1 MRALGAPFER
11 LAWEGTVG
19 RSNSTPDADRVR
31 VLYEQVAALYAMAE
45 AVSDP
50 RPAPSVS
57 IELVADFLCS
67 VRSALT
73 RPGEG
78 RALHAAI
85 NRYEADR
92 NPEPARRT

>member
-11 LAWEGTVG
+11 LTWEGSVG
-19 RSNSTPDADRVR
+19 TSRSAPDADQVRVR
-31 VLYEQVAALYAMAE
+31 YEQVAALYAMAE

-67 VRSALT
+67 IRSALT
-73 RPGEG
+73 RPNEG
-78 RALHAAI
+78 RALYAAI
-85 NRYEADR
+85 SRYERDR
-92 NPEPARRT
+92 NPEVRT